1 MFKAMYILAGWVSLH
16 YTPGTMKHD
25 HTQHCLKP
33 LQKEML
39 SPSVPS
45 EGGLHMLRV
54 MEEDRS
60 EKCARWTTRWLKKIR
75 LASRGHLPG
84 PSSSLMR
91 PLN

>member
-1 MFKAMYILAGWVSLH
+1 MFKAMYILAGCGRLH
-16 YTPGTMKHD
+16 YTPGTMMRD
-25 HTQHCLKP
+25 HTQRCLKP

-45 EGGLHMLRV
+45 EGGLHRLRV
-54 MEEDRS
+54 MEEDRP
-60 EKCARWTTRWLKKIR
+60 EKCASWTTRWLKKIR
-75 LASRGHLPG
+75 LASKGHLPG